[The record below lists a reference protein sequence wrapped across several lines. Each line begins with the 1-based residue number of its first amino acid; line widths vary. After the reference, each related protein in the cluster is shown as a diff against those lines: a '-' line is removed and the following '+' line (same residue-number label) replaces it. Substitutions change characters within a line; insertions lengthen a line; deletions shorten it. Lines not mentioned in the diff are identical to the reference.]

1 MHDTVPRAG
10 EIENLPH
17 QADAA
22 LWCVFYVGCMDNETN
37 PESTGGAAKGTGI
50 AIGVA
55 LGLAVGAAVGIAAD
69 NLALW
74 LAVGVAIGIACGA
87 AFDARGRR
95 KN

>member
-1 MHDTVPRAG
+1 MPVHRAREIEDLPHAG
-10 EIENLPH
+10 EAMTVGAP
-17 QADAA
+17 
-22 LWCVFYVGCMDNETN
+22 YVGGMDNETN
-37 PESTGGAAKGTGI
+37 PESAGSGSKGTGI

-95 KN
+95 RN